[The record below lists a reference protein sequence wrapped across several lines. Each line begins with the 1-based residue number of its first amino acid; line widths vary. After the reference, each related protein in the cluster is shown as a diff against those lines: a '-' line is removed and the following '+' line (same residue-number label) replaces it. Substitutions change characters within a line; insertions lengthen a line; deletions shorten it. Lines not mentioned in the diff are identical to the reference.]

1 MVLYASIHTWKAQS
15 IARSRDCPGEARN
28 DTYKADKILKQV
40 QDHTKMEFKR
50 VPLSRVQAVGL
61 GVVDFGLESLGEWR
75 PEVSATK
82 GKLVFDEIW
91 DKKKSLYIRNALV
104 MSHQINL
111 YFIRHA
117 HVAYYTDQGSR
128 YTVPH
133 FKHHLTPLGW
143 AQALELDY
151 LLAQS
156 GIKFAKIYSS
166 PYARAV
172 ETITP
177 FSIRTQKSIEIKWDL
192 REVYTGASYPIWY
205 DEMIKNPHQRIA
217 DGESKTNVIA
227 RFSREIHEILKTA
240 NPGDDI
246 IVVSH
251 GAIMECFLEH
261 VFPNQK
267 INMVWPDA
275 YNLVFKHGHFSY
287 LKRLESI
294 VPNNIST
301 FKDLT
306 IYPKLVMGE
315 E

>member
-1 MVLYASIHTWKAQS
+1 
-15 IARSRDCPGEARN
+15 
-28 DTYKADKILKQV
+28 
-40 QDHTKMEFKR
+40 
-50 VPLSRVQAVGL
+50 
-61 GVVDFGLESLGEWR
+61 
-75 PEVSATK
+75 
-82 GKLVFDEIW
+82 
-91 DKKKSLYIRNALV
+91 

-143 AQALELDY
+143 AQAIELDY

-156 GIKFAKIYSS
+156 GIKFSKIYSS

-192 REVYTGASYPIWY
+192 REVYTGATYSIWN
-205 DEMIKNPHQRIA
+205 EKMSQNPYSHIG
-217 DGESKTNVIA
+217 DGESKTSVIA
-227 RFSREIHEILKTA
+227 RFSREIQEILKIA
-240 NPGDDI
+240 NEGDNL

-261 VFPNQK
+261 VFPDQK

-275 YNLVFKHGHFSY
+275 YKLVFKHGHFSDFE
-287 LKRLESI
+287 RLESLI
-294 VPNNIST
+294 PSNISSH
-301 FKDLT
+301 KDLN